1 MARETAAQRRK
12 MPASE
17 FAGPG
22 KSFPMNDMTHIRDA
36 VREEKFASPATRA
49 KINRRARA
57 AGVDVG
63 GDGSVFMPHHNATE
77 V

>member
-1 MARETAAQRRK
+1 MARLTSKQRK
-12 MPASE
+12 ALPSGD

-22 KSFPMNDMTHIRDA
+22 RSFPMNDMTHIRAA

-57 AGVDVG
+57 AGVNVG
-63 GDGSVFMPHHNATE
+63 GDGKVFADHHNATE